1 MAGNDY
7 FHFSM
12 LVFLR
17 SIFTICLILAC
28 FSCEMAKQD
37 VADPEPQV
45 QFDLDAIVER
55 GYINA
60 LVDNNSISY
69 FIYKGHPMGYEY
81 ELLKLLAD
89 HLKVD
94 LKIKVTSGL
103 ERAIEQL
110 GTGEGD
116 ILAFPLAITKPLK
129 SQVEFTYPHFNAY
142 QVLVQRKPDNWR
154 RLTLD
159 QINENLIRNPVDLI
173 GKEVYVISGTS
184 HAMRLKNLS
193 EELGGDIIIRE
204 DSINSE
210 SESLVRKVALGEID
224 YTVAD
229 HTLAHVNTSYYPNL
243 DVQTVLSMP
252 QQIAWGLRKNNP
264 KLLETI
270 NTWLTKIKKGP
281 TFMVIYNRYFKSPR
295 TSLMRMNSDY
305 SSLGGNKLSQY
316 DILIKKGAEKLGW
329 DWRLLAS
336 IVYQE
341 SKFKVGDESW
351 AGAQGLMQL
360 MPETA
365 KRFGAKD
372 VYDPA
377 ENMKAG
383 VNYLGYLDRY
393 WTKRITDP
401 DERMKFILA
410 SYNAGLAHILDAR
423 KLTEKYQKDAQQWND
438 VEFFLLKKSDPKFY
452 KDPLSKAGYCKCEE
466 PVNYVKDV
474 LARYQ
479 EYKLHIKL
487 PEVEEQVV
495 QNLNASR

>member
-1 MAGNDY
+1 
-7 FHFSM
+7 M
-12 LVFLR
+12 LVFWR
-17 SIFTICLILAC
+17 CTFTICLLLAC
-28 FSCEMAKQD
+28 FSCEKAPKVD
-37 VADPEPQV
+37 LHEESQV
-45 QFDLDAIVER
+45 QFDLDAIVKR

-94 LKIKVTSGL
+94 LKIKVTSGI

-110 GTGEGD
+110 NNGEGD
-116 ILAFPLAITKPLK
+116 IIAFPLAITKALK
-129 SQVEFTYPHFNAY
+129 NSVAFTHPHFNAY

-159 QINENLIRNPVDLI
+159 QVNENLIRNPVDLI
-173 GKEVYVISGTS
+173 GKEIHVIAGTS
-184 HAMRLKNLS
+184 HAMRLRNLS

-204 DSINSE
+204 DTVNSE

-229 HTLAHVNTSYYPNL
+229 HTLAHVNVSYYPIL

-252 QQIAWGLRKNNP
+252 QQIAWGLRRNAPN
-264 KLLETI
+264 LLETI
-270 NTWLTKIKKGP
+270 NQWLTKIKKGP

-316 DILIKKGAEKLGW
+316 DILIKEGAEKLGW
-329 DWRLLAS
+329 DWRMLAS

-341 SKFKVGDESW
+341 SKFKTGDESW

-372 VYDPA
+372 VYDPV
-377 ENMKAG
+377 ENIKAG
-383 VNYLGYLDRY
+383 VNYLRYLDRY
-393 WTKRITDP
+393 WTQRIANEE
-401 DERMKFILA
+401 ERMKFILA

-423 KLTEKYQKDAQQWND
+423 KLAEKYGKDPQHWND
-438 VEFFLLKKSDPKFY
+438 VEFFLLKKTDPKFY
-452 KDPLSKAGYCKCEE
+452 KDPVSKAGYCKCEE

-474 LARYQ
+474 LARYE

-487 PEVEEQVV
+487 PEADEQVV
-495 QNLNASR
+495 QNLNASK

>member
-1 MAGNDY
+1 
-7 FHFSM
+7 M
-12 LVFLR
+12 LDFGR
-17 SIFTICLILAC
+17 CIFTICLLLTC
-28 FSCEMAKQD
+28 FSCEKAKQD
-37 VADPEPQV
+37 DFDSEPQV
-45 QFDLDAIVER
+45 QLDLDAIVKR

-94 LKIKVTSGL
+94 LKIKVTSGI

-110 GTGEGD
+110 NTGEGD
-116 ILAFPLAITKPLK
+116 IIAFPLAITKPLK
-129 SQVEFTYPHFNAY
+129 SSVEFTLPHFNAY

-159 QINENLIRNPVDLI
+159 QVNENLIRNPVELI

-184 HAMRLKNLS
+184 HAMRLRNLS

-252 QQIAWGLRKNNP
+252 QQIAWGLRKNAP
-264 KLLETI
+264 QLLGTI
-270 NTWLTKIKKGP
+270 NQWLTKIKKGP
-281 TFMVIYNRYFKSPR
+281 TYMVIYNRYFKSPR

-316 DILIKKGAEKLGW
+316 DILIKEGAEKLGW
-329 DWRLLAS
+329 DWRMLAS

-341 SKFKVGDESW
+341 SKFKMGDESW

-372 VYDPA
+372 VNDPQ
-377 ENMKAG
+377 ENVKAG
-383 VNYLGYLDRY
+383 VNYLHYLDRY
-393 WTKRITDP
+393 WTKRIANT

-423 KLTEKYQKDAQQWND
+423 KLAEKYGKDPQLWSD

-452 KDPLSKAGYCKCEE
+452 KDPVSKAGYCKCEE
-466 PVNYVKDV
+466 PVNYVRDI
-474 LARYQ
+474 LARYE

-487 PEVEEQVV
+487 PEADEQVV
-495 QNLNASR
+495 QNLNAPK